1 VRHNLAVAGRLR
13 YGDEAWR
20 LARAGDVGGL
30 RGVAELLRAGDP
42 DDPDYDARRARAFGD
57 ALEGRVDEALAQLT
71 AGAGEDWPF
80 PAARAADVARVHY
93 LAGDYEQALAALRGA
108 VRGAER
114 IDPQVAELVTAVAA
128 RAPALRARA
137 VRVAL
142 GGGTTW
148 QRLRYAAAAA
158 AAR

>member
-1 VRHNLAVAGRLR
+1 
-13 YGDEAWR
+13 
-20 LARAGDVGGL
+20 
-30 RGVAELLRAGDP
+30 
-42 DDPDYDARRARAFGD
+42 
-57 ALEGRVDEALAQLT
+57 LT